1 MVMQYLIQRN
11 EEYMKHIEMFTKSVD
26 TIVERL
32 EVLEYN
38 IKELQLVVQQIIP
51 DNDTELKEKWYAKR
65 QRKEI

>member
-1 MVMQYLIQRN
+1 MQYLIQRN

-65 QRKEI
+65 QRK

>member
-26 TIVERL
+26 KIVERL

-38 IKELQLVVQQIIP
+38 IKELQSVVQNNLSNN
-51 DNDTELKEKWYAKR
+51 DNELKEKWYAKR
-65 QRKEI
+65 QRE

>member
-26 TIVERL
+26 KIVERL

-38 IKELQLVVQQIIP
+38 IKELQSVVQQIIP

-65 QRKEI
+65 QRE

>member
-11 EEYMKHIEMFTKSVD
+11 EEYMKHIEMFTESVD
-26 TIVERL
+26 KIVERL

-38 IKELQLVVQQIIP
+38 IKELQSVVQTIIP

-65 QRKEI
+65 QRE

>member
-26 TIVERL
+26 KIVERL

-38 IKELQLVVQQIIP
+38 IKELQSVVQQVIP
-51 DNDTELKEKWYAKR
+51 NNDNELKEKWYAKR
-65 QRKEI
+65 ERKEI